1 MKKKVLHI
9 IPLLLF
15 FACQSKEYSYDEVA
29 RKLAK
34 SAHTVE
40 LSSPDGKERLLLS
53 EQFQGRIL
61 TSTFN
66 GKEGQSLGWLNPDLW
81 KSEAL
86 TGAFLHG
93 EERMWIGPLG
103 GQFSF
108 YYGQESPI
116 NEDNWTVPATF
127 NDDPFRIVSFNKRA
141 LCFEK
146 RMSLTNYK
154 GHTLNMLLK
163 RNVNLLSHHKIAINL
178 NMPIWDN
185 SLNVVAY
192 EVNSQLYNSDSVQW
206 DKDKGLASIWDL
218 TTLKGSDQSFVIIP
232 LKSKHKHPV
241 NTYLNPDDDN
251 RIAHEEDVLY
261 YKVDGK
267 YRHKIGVKNNATKGL
282 LASYCPKN
290 ELLTIIQFQQNVADS
305 LYFNSLV
312 AEQDNPYLGETI
324 SVYNHGDMDLKLG
337 ELNAF
342 YELETASAMRELKPG
357 ECISHFHRVYHFGGE
372 KEKLSELAEKVL
384 GVSL

>member
-1 MKKKVLHI
+1 MKKLALHI
-9 IPLLLF
+9 VPLLLL

-34 SAHTVE
+34 NSHTVE

-66 GKEGQSLGWLNPDLW
+66 GKDGRSLGWLNPALW
-81 KSEAL
+81 ETEEMS
-86 TGAFLHG
+86 GAFLHG

-108 YYGQESPI
+108 YYGQDTPI
-116 NEDNWTVPATF
+116 NENNWSVPATF
-127 NDDPFRIVSFNKRA
+127 NDDPFRIVSFNKRT

-146 RMSLTNYK
+146 RMQLTNYK
-154 GHTLNMLLK
+154 GHTLSMLLK
-163 RNVNLLSHHKIAINL
+163 RNVSLLSHHKIAKNL

-192 EVNSQLYNSDSVQW
+192 EVKSQLYNSDSVQW
-206 DKDKGLASIWDL
+206 CKNKGLASIWDL
-218 TTLKGSDQSFVIIP
+218 TTLKGSDQSFVIVP
-232 LKSKHKHPV
+232 LKSDHNNPI

-251 RIAHEEDVLY
+251 RIECIDDVLY

-267 YRHKIGVKNNATKGL
+267 YRHKIGVENTATKGVM
-282 LASYCPKN
+282 AS
-290 ELLTIIQFQQNVADS
+290 
-305 LYFNSLV
+305 
-312 AEQDNPYLGETI
+312 
-324 SVYNHGDMDLKLG
+324 
-337 ELNAF
+337 
-342 YELETASAMRELKPG
+342 
-357 ECISHFHRVYHFGGE
+357 
-372 KEKLSELAEKVL
+372 
-384 GVSL
+384 